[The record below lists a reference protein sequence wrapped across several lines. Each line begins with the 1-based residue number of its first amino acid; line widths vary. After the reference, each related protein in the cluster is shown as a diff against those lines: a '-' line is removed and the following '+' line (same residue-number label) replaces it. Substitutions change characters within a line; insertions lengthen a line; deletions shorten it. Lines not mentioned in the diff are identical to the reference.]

1 MRGEVEEPSEE
12 ERWKF
17 QPLLDWDTVNQKIP
31 WGVLLLMG
39 GGFAVAEACEVRTA
53 ILNAIIGS
61 GLVWLKKMC
70 FSFTLKLLDYY
81 LIIMERIYVD

>member
-12 ERWKF
+12 EKWKF

-61 GLVWLKKMC
+61 GLVWFKKM
-70 FSFTLKLLDYY
+70 FFIHSEIT
-81 LIIMERIYVD
+81 

>member
-12 ERWKF
+12 EKWKF

-61 GLVWLKKMC
+61 GLVWLKKC
-70 FSFTLKLLDYY
+70 FSFTPKLLDYY

>member
-12 ERWKF
+12 EKWKF

-53 ILNAIIGS
+53 ILNAIIG
-61 GLVWLKKMC
+61 LKKC

>member
-12 ERWKF
+12 EKWKF

-53 ILNAIIGS
+53 IF
-61 GLVWLKKMC
+61 MQ
-70 FSFTLKLLDYY
+70 
-81 LIIMERIYVD
+81 

>member
-1 MRGEVEEPSEE
+1 MFWDKHKLFRRYLFTAKKGDEENGEEEDLSEE

-39 GGFAVAEACEVRTA
+39 GGFAVAEACEVRP
-53 ILNAIIGS
+53 S
-61 GLVWLKKMC
+61 DEK
-70 FSFTLKLLDYY
+70 Y
-81 LIIMERIYVD
+81 